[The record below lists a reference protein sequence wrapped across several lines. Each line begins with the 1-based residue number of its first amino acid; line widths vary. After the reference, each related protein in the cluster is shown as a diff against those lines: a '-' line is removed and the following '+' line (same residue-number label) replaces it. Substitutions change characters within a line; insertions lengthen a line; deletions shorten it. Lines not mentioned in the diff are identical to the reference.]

1 MADEKDIAVLQERVD
16 NWMKTTMD
24 YREQLCEKIDRID
37 KKMNGIFERLGQLPC
52 ERRAGWYDSLAG
64 QVRVLW
70 IFITAIIM
78 VSVGGYFELWKR

>member
-16 NWMKTTMD
+16 NWMKTTEG

-37 KKMNGIFERLGQLPC
+37 KKMNNIFDKLSQLPC
-52 ERRAGWYDSLAG
+52 DKRIGWYESIAG

-78 VSVGGYFELWKR
+78 VIVGGYFELWKR

>member
-1 MADEKDIAVLQERVD
+1 MADEKEIAVLQERVD
-16 NWMKTTMD
+16 NWMKTTHD

-37 KKMNGIFERLGQLPC
+37 KKMNSIFERLGQLPC
-52 ERRAGWYDSLAG
+52 DKRIAWYESIAG

-78 VSVGGYFELWKR
+78 VIVGGYFELWKR